1 VALGC
6 HGPSALPKRTR
17 PDVTEPTPLTGNR
30 SDTGADILLYVTS
43 RTRTRVRRTAVVTTL
58 VGLSLLVAGPASAKV
73 PEGWSDPPQVPMQQ
87 VLLVLVVLPLLL
99 ITLITAAVYV
109 PALVRGERV
118 APGAAPVQ
126 DQWFGGPRGGTRELE
141 AGSERDEQTAQGET
155 GGAGGRW

>member
-1 VALGC
+1 
-6 HGPSALPKRTR
+6 
-17 PDVTEPTPLTGNR
+17 VTEPTPLTGNR
-30 SDTGADILLYVTS
+30 SDTGADILLCVSS
-43 RTRTRVRRTAVVTTL
+43 RTRTRVRRSAVVTTL

-87 VLLVLVVLPLLL
+87 VLFVLVVLPLLL
-99 ITLITAAVYV
+99 IALITAAVYV

-118 APGAAPVQ
+118 APGAAPVE

-141 AGSERDEQTAQGET
+141 SGSDRDEQTAKGET

>member
-1 VALGC
+1 
-6 HGPSALPKRTR
+6 
-17 PDVTEPTPLTGNR
+17 VTEPTSLTENR
-30 SDTGADILLYVTS
+30 SDTGADILLCVTS
-43 RTRTRVRRTAVVTTL
+43 RTRTRVRRSAVVTTL

-87 VLLVLVVLPLLL
+87 VLFVLVVLPLLL
-99 ITLITAAVYV
+99 IALITAAVYV

-118 APGAAPVQ
+118 APGAAPVE

-141 AGSERDEQTAQGET
+141 AGSDRDEQTTTGDT